1 MDKIFTLLF
10 LFVATTAQA
19 ASPIAEVICDD
30 RETMTQKLQ
39 QSYGAIRQGRGTRGP
54 EAMLEVWMVPSTGAW
69 TLVQSYAT
77 GRTCIVAM
85 GENWEMLPQPVDP
98 A

>member
-1 MDKIFTLLF
+1 MVRIFVVSF
-10 LFVATTAQA
+10 LVFGAAAQA

-30 RETMTQKLQ
+30 REVITRKLQ
-39 QSYGAIRQGRGTRGP
+39 QSFGAVRQSRGTRGP
-54 EAMLEVWMVPSTGAW
+54 EAVVEVWTEPSTGAW

-77 GRTCIVAM
+77 GRACIVAM
-85 GENWEMLPQPVDP
+85 GENWETLPQAADP

>member
-1 MDKIFTLLF
+1 MIKFLIPLLF
-10 LFVATTAQA
+10 LAAAAAQA
-19 ASPIAEVICDD
+19 SSPIAEVICDD
-30 RETMTQKLQ
+30 RETMTRKLQ
-39 QSYGAIRQGRGTRGP
+39 QSYGAVRQGRGTRGP
-54 EAMLEVWMVPSTGAW
+54 EAILEVWMVPSTGAW

-85 GENWEMLPQPVDP
+85 GENWELLPQPTDP